1 MAKKEVDI
9 TKLGPQGYRQL
20 QEAND
25 ADYVKNDPS
34 LAKFLGSLKPLG
46 HNMDPYAN
54 ATREIDIPNM
64 GGTQWGESIYDE
76 PNTTISGLEH
86 LQDIRANNEPWFAKI
101 GAGLAKGAILT
112 GTTFLD
118 GTIGLILGIGKGLY
132 NMTDKDPN
140 TGFLSG
146 LWDNDF
152 SKAMKA
158 VNDWSERALPNYYTQ
173 AEQEEPWY
181 KNIFTANFIGDKFI
195 KNLGFTV
202 GAFYG
207 GNLGAALMKGGL
219 EALQATKAGATLL
232 GGASNLAKSI
242 GLVKNASQF
251 PAFIT
256 STVGST
262 LSALNEGRIEALNNS
277 EDWFEFNKAQIDDN
291 YKSRLQKI
299 EEQYGGTP
307 LYDQLAKKER
317 DSYNDALA
325 KLSEDRVKMGNADL
339 LMNIPILTA
348 SNMIQFGKM
357 YANGFKTARRA
368 NNIIN
373 REGRYVAGTTKLG
386 NALAVTKG
394 ALAEG
399 NEEIA
404 QSAASNIAGNYYAT
418 DVSNFY
424 KAKTDREASQ
434 ETLDWTKSFAQGIN
448 ETVNNGSSWEE
459 FAIGALTGALGMPR
473 FRSARDSEGNFRSPI
488 TIEGGAINEW
498 REYNKKIA
506 REQGI
511 ADYLNNRVNSPEFR
525 NYYQGLIR
533 HNKYQNDMNNAAESG
548 DEFNFK
554 NAEHA
559 QLVSDIMMFDNA
571 NKMEDLKTLI
581 SSAYDTSDDN
591 LDSIVRNTTSVS
603 EDGKLVGPFSQYAV
617 RNDDGTISS
626 NFGNEKS
633 KQEMINKLAQTKK
646 DMLDTI
652 KKYQEIKEDID
663 IKTGQQLTDE
673 QLEELT
679 WMRSQLGNWSERA
692 VSMSGDV
699 RSAIGNI
706 LGNLESF
713 LRLNKQIRNYEGTRV
728 SKDKNG
734 INASLSDRYNTADKN
749 IKTLESAI
757 NSLNIIRG
765 LNDNALAYTL
775 ASDPKFTNGLIKE
788 IENLDD
794 NVLSADNKE
803 DVIGKLNDIVR
814 LGNASKIYNEKF
826 KEYLKN
832 PQKQQE
838 DHIKADEQA
847 AEEERVDTASKLK
860 STLNSASNLK
870 EFRDAVINNSDPDNP
885 GTMTSILDE
894 MESEGNEMA
903 KNYRETK
910 QYGDEIRRVINEMD
924 EEPQVKRDALTL
936 FNDQYDNSEDLAHLA
951 NPDSIYVNNENAFDD
966 DSNGDT
972 ELSNSRFQNAQYVL
986 QSALSRVNN
995 DNKYKDRFSRAY
1007 KRPVEKREG
1016 VVKGTDKDTTGDS
1029 GTPTVPPVST
1039 NPKPEVEEEEVPAGD
1054 DSFDSIMEENKRNN
1068 EVDAS
1073 GAAVG
1078 NNEPRKYYRPVIPE
1092 VHQDASRAGDF
1103 RPFDVAVKEIEA
1115 KKGRQVDFSRI
1126 YNYLQNNGAF
1136 NYVNEGK
1143 LKPGDTIGFMID
1155 PAFNDH
1161 TIFLIDKK
1169 NGQVVGS
1176 LDESEYNMSRYV
1188 GLKELEDRVR
1198 NEYNN
1203 SRGSGAKSK
1212 LNKNEPD
1219 SLDKR
1224 IIIDS
1229 SIGGAG
1235 MSQVYGYDPNTPGV
1249 KEDARAK
1256 EFWKKHTSDSRSIKN
1271 PSTGNTRENF
1281 YIEFPNGTSMITH
1294 YRNKD
1299 HANFDRNDG
1308 MGITIWRHLTP
1319 EESST
1324 ILNYLYNNK
1333 LGSYEGIAKYIDKVL
1348 HEPQGTDSQ
1357 DSNRFIATPTT
1368 KVSKIMI
1375 GKIPY
1380 GDKELNL
1387 KDIPNVSSDSKTP
1400 IFGIVKGGVLTTN
1413 GYVKNYD
1420 SIIKPMDMSKDG
1432 RLYLLIPNGANKY
1445 SVAAV
1450 RVKHFNDKEF
1460 DINSDDISSTPIG
1473 EDIKSAITKLSTAT
1487 SQDDVSLAMRELS
1500 QYIYLRDVMV
1510 TWFNAKS
1517 GSGIVMSRKVR
1528 KPDGSYEMVTIDG
1541 KEQIKEDKFDLY
1553 YTTNK
1558 EVSNIGGLTIEA
1570 DAMEQLSGGSPS
1582 EVESTPNDTSIIYKA
1597 LVNKLFQYNLPLQ
1610 VSAKMIN
1617 NKAYNN
1623 RLLNSN
1629 ILTSN
1634 ISNATTVSNWF
1645 ITDYVDKTG
1654 TAAQAVGPESVTRNP
1669 EVQTGDAISGTK
1681 ISYKGNNSS
1690 ATDYYVDL
1698 NNSTIRDANG
1708 KDITLS
1714 ISNGIFRNLLLDL
1727 AWAQNNF
1734 GNATA
1739 SANMIDNKVITPTG
1753 KVLDRTSQRYLS
1765 DSEALEVKNAIN
1777 RANNKS
1783 VTPTDTVDNSDN
1795 NGSNED
1801 SSLPIF
1807 NPPSSIKDV
1816 VDRAK
1821 EENSF
1826 GEGSIIGYYDKDGKL
1841 YKGYLKKIGEVNGT
1855 PIYVTK
1861 ERSKGWDDKTFN
1873 KSSSYY
1879 TVFPNGKF
1887 VDTNTLSMS
1896 DDEASNVI
1904 MKALSAKPDK
1914 VSRFANEKTLLYDPE
1929 SAPTNTTENT
1939 TTESPKTGA
1948 ALAAQRE
1955 QAIMDNDDEFSD
1967 ELVLRKATSST
1978 PSVWNQ
1984 REELKWVN
1992 RVLPQL
1998 SEQDRIRIV
2007 KGLIRVG
2014 NNGTLAWG
2022 QFNKGII
2029 TLSDVAAEGTL
2040 YHEAFHV
2047 VFNLLLDNNERAN
2060 LYKEA
2065 RDLYGNKDNLSLEED
2080 MAEGFREYVMT
2091 RQSRGLG
2098 RRILDFF
2105 KNLLSKVLHWNEAR
2119 PYLISYYNRINSG
2132 AYANKQ
2138 FRVPTIE
2145 ESRYR
2150 NERYTQEMQGI
2161 LDKAPRDSQGRLL
2174 APNGFPSNLNERQYA
2189 QVRTKAFKDWFGD
2202 WENYPKGASKVVDS
2216 NGEPKV
2222 VYHGGSS
2229 AKIFNTKGGQFG
2241 AGIKKGDV
2249 GTYFTTSKSN
2259 AKSYEEIYTFKS
2271 GEKWIE
2277 LADLAREGLLSDEDK
2292 KGLDEAWEI
2301 EKPSTRAFFLNIRNP
2316 KITNYEG
2323 TSEKGYT
2330 RKDSNIGDNDGQH
2343 IIISDT
2349 NYDEY
2354 VAFNSNQIKSATDNI
2369 GTFSANN
2376 PDIRYRVVPNSSFEV
2391 LRAEEKEMLL
2401 KKGWTAEKF
2410 DSISQEERDHAIKCI
2425 AF

>member
-46 HNMDPYAN
+46 HNMNPYAN

-242 GLVKNASQF
+242 GLVKNTSQF

-262 LSALNEGRIEALNNS
+262 LSALNEGRIEAINNS

-299 EEQYGGTP
+299 GEQYGGTP

-448 ETVNNGSSWEE
+448 ETVNNGSLWEE

-498 REYNKKIA
+498 REYNQKIA

-511 ADYLNNRVNSPEFR
+511 ADYLNNRVNSPEFK

-559 QLVSDIMMFDNA
+559 QLVSDIMMYDNA

-591 LDSIVRNTTSVS
+591 LNSIVRNTTSVS

-617 RNDDGTISS
+617 KNDAGTISS

-679 WMRSQLGNWSERA
+679 WMKSQLGNWSERA

-706 LGNLESF
+706 LGNLESL
-713 LRLNKQIRNYEGTRV
+713 LRLNKQIKAYEGTRV

-734 INASLSDRYNTADKN
+734 INASLTDRYNTADKN
-749 IKTLESAI
+749 GKTLESAI

-838 DHIKADEQA
+838 DHIKTDEQT

-910 QYGDEIRRVINEMD
+910 QYGDEVRRAINEMD

-936 FNDQYDNSEDLAHLA
+936 FNDQYGNSEDLAHLA
-951 NPDSIYVNNENAFDD
+951 NPDSIYVNNENAFDN

-995 DNKYKDRFSRAY
+995 DNKYKDRFSKAY
-1007 KRPVEKREG
+1007 KRPVEITRETSSKGDVSITKYGKRKGDKIIYGTGLPISFNG
-1016 VVKGTDKDTTGDS
+1016 VSKESLEPMVDLLNEMGNTANFELLELRKNKNNNYWAGTVRVNGIINGSPIVHNYELIFDKNPDIAKGIDKDTTGDS
-1029 GTPTVPPVST
+1029 DTPTVPPVST
-1039 NPKPEVEEEEVPAGD
+1039 NPKPEVEEEEAPTGD
-1054 DSFDSIMEENKRNN
+1054 DSFDSIMKENKRNN

-1078 NNEPRKYYRPVIPE
+1078 DGEPRKYYRPVIPE

-1136 NYVNEGK
+1136 SYVNEGK

-1219 SLDKR
+1219 SLEKR

-1235 MSQVYGYDPNTPGV
+1235 MSQVYGYNPNTPGV
-1249 KEDARAK
+1249 KEDDRAK

-1299 HANFDRNDG
+1299 HTNFDRNDG

-1333 LGSYEGIAKYIDKVL
+1333 LGSYERIAKYIDKVL
-1348 HEPQGTDSQ
+1348 HEPQGTNSQ

-1380 GDKELNL
+1380 DDKELNL

-1473 EDIKSAITKLSTAT
+1473 EDIKKAITKLSTAT

-1517 GSGIVMSRKVR
+1517 GSGIVMSRKIR

-1582 EVESTPNDTSIIYKA
+1582 KVESIPNDPSIIYKA
-1597 LVNKLFQYNLPLQ
+1597 IVNKLFQYNLPLQ

-1654 TAAQAVGPESVTRNP
+1654 TAAQAVRPESVTRNP
-1669 EVQTGDAISGTK
+1669 EVQTGGAISGTK

-1714 ISNGIFRNLLLDL
+1714 ISNGVFRNLLLDL

-1783 VTPTDTVDNSDN
+1783 VTPTDTVDNSGN

-1861 ERSKGWDDKTFN
+1861 ERSKGWDNKTFN

-1887 VDTNTLSMS
+1887 VNTNTLSMS

-1992 RVLPQL
+1992 KALPQL

-2138 FRVPTIE
+2138 FKVPTME

-2150 NERYTQEMQGI
+2150 
-2161 LDKAPRDSQGRLL
+2161 K
-2174 APNGFPSNLNERQYA
+2174 
-2189 QVRTKAFKDWFGD
+2189 
-2202 WENYPKGASKVVDS
+2202 
-2216 NGEPKV
+2216 
-2222 VYHGGSS
+2222 
-2229 AKIFNTKGGQFG
+2229 
-2241 AGIKKGDV
+2241 
-2249 GTYFTTSKSN
+2249 
-2259 AKSYEEIYTFKS
+2259 
-2271 GEKWIE
+2271 
-2277 LADLAREGLLSDEDK
+2277 
-2292 KGLDEAWEI
+2292 
-2301 EKPSTRAFFLNIRNP
+2301 
-2316 KITNYEG
+2316 
-2323 TSEKGYT
+2323 
-2330 RKDSNIGDNDGQH
+2330 
-2343 IIISDT
+2343 
-2349 NYDEY
+2349 
-2354 VAFNSNQIKSATDNI
+2354 
-2369 GTFSANN
+2369 
-2376 PDIRYRVVPNSSFEV
+2376 VPNSSFSS
-2391 LRAEEKEMLL
+2391 LDEESRDMLL
-2401 KKGWTAEKF
+2401 KKGWTEEKF
-2410 DSISQEERDHAIKCI
+2410 NSISQEERDHAIKCI